1 MRATALLLPLLPT
14 AVLLSQQE
22 PAVQPERTLV
32 DFARPGEAARW
43 RTVLDGVMGGRSTG
57 SFVVEEGAMRFT
69 GVLNTNGGGFS
80 SVRRPGKD
88 LRLGQDGEVG
98 VRLRVRA
105 DGRKY
110 TLRLRQPTERRR
122 FAASYRTQFQTEK
135 GDGWQDVYVPYSA
148 LRPTWRGRNL
158 DLPPVDPTKVDELGL
173 SIDDKIDGPFRIEIQ
188 QFATYGA
195 FDLAALRGDRRPL
208 VVFARDA
215 GDEKLKQQLAA
226 YRDAARGFDER
237 DVTLVV
243 VYEEGAS
250 FAGDRPLSA
259 RDCEALRDRF
269 RRNRRGAEDGF
280 AALLVGKDGG
290 VKRTSYEPLDTGD
303 LFGQIDQMPMRRRE
317 VRERRR

>member
-1 MRATALLLPLLPT
+1 MRNLSLLLLT
-14 AVLLSQQE
+14 ACAA
-22 PAVQPERTLV
+22 PAQQPEPLAAERALA
-32 DFARPGEAARW
+32 DFSQPGEGSRW

-57 SFVVEEGAMRFT
+57 SFEVADGSMVFT

-88 LRLGQDGEVG
+88 LQLGQDGEVG

-122 FAASYRTQFQTEK
+122 FAASYRTQFETQK
-135 GDGWQDVYVPYSA
+135 GGGWQDVYVPYSA
-148 LRPTWRGRNL
+148 LRPTWRGRSL

-195 FDLAALRGDRRPL
+195 FDLGALRGDRRPL

-215 GDEKLKQQLAA
+215 DDEKLKRQLATC
-226 YRDAARGFDER
+226 RDAANGFEER
-237 DVTLVV
+237 DMTLVV
-243 VYEEGAS
+243 VYEAGAS
-250 FAGDRPLSA
+250 FAGARPLSA
-259 RDCEALRDRF
+259 RDCDALRDRF
-269 RRNRRGAEDGF
+269 GRNRKGAVDGF

-290 VKRTSYEPLDTGD
+290 VKRTSYEPLDTDD
-303 LFGQIDQMPMRRRE
+303 LFDQIDQMPMRRRE
-317 VRERRR
+317 MRERGR